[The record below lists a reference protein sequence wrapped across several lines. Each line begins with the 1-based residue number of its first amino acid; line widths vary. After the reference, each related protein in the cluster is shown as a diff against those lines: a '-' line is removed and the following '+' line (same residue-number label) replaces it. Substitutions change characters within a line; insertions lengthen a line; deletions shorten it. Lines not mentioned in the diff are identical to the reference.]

1 MDTVMDILGV
11 LKYIGIGLIS
21 FFAFCI
27 VYAIVSDI
35 LRLLLDVV
43 VFIIIAPFY
52 ILFHP
57 IMFIT
62 KPKKCLKNILM
73 KTPNIGEDMKRKNPK
88 PITNMAGYL
97 RAKREMENFISIEEN
112 GVPKYPY

>member
-1 MDTVMDILGV
+1 MDIVINILGI
-11 LKYIGIGLIS
+11 LKYIGIGIIA
-21 FFAFCI
+21 FFAF
-27 VYAIVSDI
+27 AIIITITFTI
-35 LRLLLDVV
+35 LRFLVDMI
-43 VFIIIAPFY
+43 VFIIISPFY

-97 RAKREMENFISIEEN
+97 RAKRELENFISIEEN